1 MRKPGGRKS
10 RPTKAR
16 AAPKAPSSKKSARAI
31 DACANVLDFEAI
43 ARDRMKRPFY
53 DYYAGGAEDEVT
65 LAANRGAFADVFLRP
80 RVLVDVSRIET
91 AGTVLGTPVSM
102 PVLIAPTA
110 FHRLAHPDGE
120 LATARAAG
128 ALGTLMV
135 ASTIAT
141 YTIEEI
147 AQAATGPLWYQL
159 YVYKDRSLA
168 RNLIQRAEKA
178 GYRALCLTVDAPQ
191 LGSRERDFR
200 NSFTLPP
207 GVRIRNFEEFGLDA
221 ARMGASFHS
230 YAQKQLDGSL
240 TWDAIEWLR
249 GETSLPLILKGIIAP
264 EDALLAAERGVDG
277 IIVSNHGGRQLDGA
291 EATLRALPRVVDAVA
306 GRAEVFMDGGVRRG
320 TDVVKALALGARA
333 VLVGRPCLWGLAAA
347 GEEGV
352 KRVLEL
358 FRQELTLAMA
368 LCGCPDLSAI
378 DRSLIAS
385 G

>member
-1 MRKPGGRKS
+1 M
-10 RPTKAR
+10 TKAR
-16 AAPKAPSSKKSARAI
+16 ARRPAAAAASAI
-31 DACANVLDFEAI
+31 EGCANVLDFEAI
-43 ARDRMKRPFY
+43 ARERMERGFY

-65 LAANRGAFADVFLRP
+65 LAANRGAFAEVFLRP

-91 AGTVLGTPVSM
+91 SVTVLGTPVSM

-110 FHRLAHPDGE
+110 FHRLAHTDGE

-128 ALGTLMV
+128 AARTLMV

-141 YTIEEI
+141 YTLEEI
-147 AQAATGPLWYQL
+147 AREATGPLWYQL

-178 GYRALCLTVDAPQ
+178 GYRALCLTVDTPH
-191 LGSRERDFR
+191 LGSRERDLR
-200 NSFTLPP
+200 NKFTLPA
-207 GVRIRNFEEFGLDA
+207 GIGIRNFEEAGIDA
-221 ARMGASFHS
+221 ARMGDSFRT
-230 YAQKQLDGSL
+230 YAHRQLDCSL
-240 TWDAIEWLR
+240 TWDAVAWLR
-249 GETSLPLILKGIIAP
+249 GETRLPILLKGIIAA
-264 EDALLAAERGVDG
+264 EDAALAAEHGVDG
-277 IIVSNHGGRQLDGA
+277 IIVSNHGGRQLDGT

-306 GRAEVFMDGGVRRG
+306 GRAEVLMDGGVRRG

-347 GEEGV
+347 GEAGV
-352 KRVLEL
+352 ARVLEM

-368 LCGCPDLSAI
+368 LCGCPAIAAI